1 MTKHDPARD
10 ASLYL
15 GGMMSRGSRRRFEHH
30 IIGCEECW
38 QEVEIGRR
46 GRTFAE
52 SARELAPQDLRELVR
67 STVAATPTPRRRA
80 ALGLWVGALV
90 ATVTALVAVALLLQ
104 PGQPREIEVLL
115 ADFRAPERLDRQA
128 GADLP
133 DRLGDLEL
141 AGVRRGRVG
150 DMPVVVH
157 DYVDPAGHTVS
168 VYQSNRTFPVAEGA
182 EHAALGQT
190 WSATV
195 DGTVM
200 FCADR
205 PVPSLVIGDDA
216 GEVRLASLELGLR

>member
-15 GGMMSRGSRRRFEHH
+15 GGMMSRRGRRRFEHH
-30 IIGCEECW
+30 IIRCEECW
-38 QEVEIGRR
+38 QEVEVGRR
-46 GRTFAE
+46 GRALAE

-67 STVAATPTPRRRA
+67 STVAATATPRRRV
-80 ALGLWVGALV
+80 ALGLWVGALAAGV
-90 ATVTALVAVALLLQ
+90 AALVVVALVLQ

-115 ADFRAPERLDRQA
+115 ADFRAPELDRQA
-128 GADLP
+128 AADLP
-133 DRLGDLEL
+133 ERLGDLEL
-141 AGVRRGRVG
+141 GEVRRGRVG

-157 DYVDPAGHTVS
+157 DYADPAGHTVS

-182 EHAALGQT
+182 EHAAIGQT

-216 GEVRLASLELGLR
+216 REVRLASLELGLR